1 MSTTLQIAEVAQRSG
16 FTPATL
22 RYYEQIGLLTPPTRS
37 KAGYRL
43 YDDTSLERLRFIA
56 RAKRLGCSLDEIAEL
71 ASVRD
76 GGQCATVQER
86 LRGTVATKIDE
97 AHTQI
102 AAMTTLVAELQ
113 HVAATLSTDP
123 VDGPCDDRC
132 ACAADDPPSA
142 SPPTSS
148 PLWASMSTPTASPS
162 PSTSPATSSESS
174 ATTATTTSTATIT
187 STATTTSTA
196 TDGETRV
203 PTSVTLVE
211 APDALPA
218 VDAGAVPIA
227 CTLGAGEM
235 ASRLDEW
242 AALLADRGD
251 LLQGVTARIALD
263 DGLRLEFGPN
273 TDVAEI
279 ARLAAAEQ
287 GCCRFFDF
295 ALVIDGRGI
304 ALEVRAPADAQ
315 PVLAALFGAPA

>member
-37 KAGYRL
+37 EAGYRL

-162 PSTSPATSSESS
+162 PSTSPATSSES
-174 ATTATTTSTATIT
+174 
-187 STATTTSTA
+187 
-196 TDGETRV
+196 DGETRV

>member
-37 KAGYRL
+37 DAGYRL
-43 YDDTSLERLRFIA
+43 YDDTALERLRFIA

-86 LRGTVATKIDE
+86 LRGTVATKIAE
-97 AHTQI
+97 AHAQI
-102 AAMTTLVAELQ
+102 AAMTTLAADLQ
-113 HVAATLSTDP
+113 HAAAALSTDP
-123 VDGPCDDRC
+123 VDGPCDDSC
-132 ACAADDPPSA
+132 ACAADGPA
-142 SPPTSS
+142 ATSTDG
-148 PLWASMSTPTASPS
+148 ATGT
-162 PSTSPATSSESS
+162 STSVPLVEKLDAH
-174 ATTATTTSTATIT
+174 TTTVDDS
-187 STATTTSTA
+187 
-196 TDGETRV
+196 
-203 PTSVTLVE
+203 
-211 APDALPA
+211 DA
-218 VDAGAVPIA
+218 PIA
-227 CTLGAGEM
+227 CTLGGGEM
-235 ASRLDEW
+235 ATRLDEW
-242 AALLADRGD
+242 TTLLADPRD
-251 LLQGVTARIALD
+251 PLRGVTARRPID
-263 DGLRLEFGPN
+263 QGLRLEFGPH

-315 PVLAALFGAPA
+315 PVLAALFGAAA

>member
-37 KAGYRL
+37 EAGYRL

-142 SPPTSS
+142 SPSASS

-162 PSTSPATSSESS
+162 PSTSPATSSES
-174 ATTATTTSTATIT
+174 
-187 STATTTSTA
+187 
-196 TDGETRV
+196 DGETRV